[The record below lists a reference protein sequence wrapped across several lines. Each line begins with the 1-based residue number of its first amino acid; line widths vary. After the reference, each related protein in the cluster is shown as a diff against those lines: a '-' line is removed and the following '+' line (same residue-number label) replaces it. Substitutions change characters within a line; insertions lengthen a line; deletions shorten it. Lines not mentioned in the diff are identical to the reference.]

1 MCSIKQLNKNASK
14 MKSLNQKLAYRESR
28 SASFTDF
35 CRDLVKKM
43 KTGSAWKG
51 RRTTSVA
58 LGDYVLEPGDNA
70 FTKVAYSMEETKNY
84 ITKMWSD
91 YLQNL
96 LDIDR
101 TNSMSGITAP
111 LEVDGEEWGHFTSL
125 ELLQLRGFLLNG
137 NVVEVLKQLPTRPS
151 NLVWEITSD
160 PDLPEGTYENVLFNA
175 PEKTTEKT
183 ERILEDPNAK
193 HLKEG
198 VQYTPKVTVDTKIVP
213 TKSKKVTDYSSGMSE
228 TEHAEIQQRRTQ
240 LLSAVTVALAK
251 INEQE
256 ALESN
261 LSAERVVRYL
271 LG

>member
-1 MCSIKQLNKNASK
+1 

-28 SASFTDF
+28 SSSFTEF
-35 CRDLVKKM
+35 CKDLVKKM
-43 KTGSAWKG
+43 KTGSAWRG
-51 RRTTSVA
+51 RRTQSTA
-58 LGDYVLEPGDNA
+58 LGDYVLDAGDNS
-70 FTKVAYSMEETKNY
+70 FTRVSHGMKETKDY
-84 ITKMWSD
+84 ITKMWSE

-101 TNSMSGITAP
+101 TNSSSGTTAP
-111 LEVDGEEWGHFTSL
+111 LEVDGEVWGDFTSL
-125 ELLQLRGFLLNG
+125 ELLQLRGFLMNG
-137 NVVEVLKQLPTRPS
+137 NVVEVLKQFPTRPS
-151 NLVWEITSD
+151 NLVWELALD
-160 PDLPEGTYENVLFNA
+160 PDLPEGTYMNIVFDGE
-175 PEKTTEKT
+175 EKTTEKT

-198 VQYTPKVTVDTKIVP
+198 VQYAPKVTVDTKIFP
-213 TKSKKVTDYSSGMSE
+213 TKRKIVYDYNAGISE

-256 ALESN
+256 ALESD
-261 LSAERVVRYL
+261 LSAEKVVRYL